1 MLHSFVANLYHK
13 STTMNTAQLAQA
25 LTDNHQIFIDYVD
38 GLSEDKFTHI
48 KGDKWTAGQQ
58 LQHLLL
64 CLQPIS
70 KALASAGFI
79 REKFGVL
86 DRSSVGYDAVIANY
100 KSGLA
105 NGGKSPERFLP
116 NAVNYEEKKDIAEEL
131 QRTLATITSHLK
143 NYTDS
148 ELDSLILPHP
158 FLGALSIRELLY
170 LMSYHPLHHLEQVK
184 ANLT

>member
-1 MLHSFVANLYHK
+1 
-13 STTMNTAQLAQA
+13 MNTAQLAQS
-25 LTDNHQIFIDYVD
+25 LTDNHQTFIDYVHSLD
-38 GLSEDKFTHI
+38 EDEFIHI
-48 KGDKWTAGQQ
+48 KDDKWSAGQQ

-70 KALASAGFI
+70 KALASADFI

-86 DRSSVGYDAVIANY
+86 DRSSVSYDTVIANY
-100 KSGLA
+100 KTGLR

-116 NAVNYEEKKDIAEEL
+116 NAVNYEERKDIAEEL
-131 QRTLATITSHLK
+131 QNTLATITGHLN
-143 NYTDS
+143 NYSDS
-148 ELDSLILPHP
+148 ELDSLVLPHP

-184 ANLT
+184 TNLT

>member
-1 MLHSFVANLYHK
+1 
-13 STTMNTAQLAQA
+13 MNTAQLTQA
-25 LTDNHQIFIDYVD
+25 LKNNHQTFITYVN
-38 GLSEDKFTHI
+38 GLDEQEFMHVKNN
-48 KGDKWTAGQQ
+48 KWTAGQQ

-70 KALASAGFI
+70 KALASADFI

-86 DRSSVGYDAVIANY
+86 DRDAVAYDTVIANY
-100 KSGLA
+100 KTGLA
-105 NGGKSPERFLP
+105 NGGKAPERFLP
-116 NAVNYEEKKDIAEEL
+116 AAVRFEDKSSIAEEL
-131 QRTLATITSHLK
+131 MQTLNSISNNLN
-143 NYTDS
+143 NYSDT

-184 ANLT
+184 ANLSA